1 MTILWYEDE
10 VLIAMVNNKNLLFCY
25 FLLVKSVWNNLLR
38 CFHVVLFWVVTLALT
53 FWIIVFIFCRRARTP
68 SQNSEE
74 KRSNIFLF
82 IISLY
87 AISIRG
93 FTSSLYCFYVRKG
106 PLWPMPVSNPP
117 ALSSSISQRSNLTIG
132 VLLLLT
138 FLYEKSRVNGHT
150 YWPFL
155 LQYFS
160 SLQPEAFL
168 LFLIVRYTSPHRAVS
183 R

>member
-53 FWIIVFIFCRRARTP
+53 FWIIVFIFCGRARTP

-74 KRSNIFLF
+74 KKSKIFLF
-82 IISLY
+82 ISLY
-87 AISIRG
+87 AISIGG

-138 FLYEKSRVNGHT
+138 FLYEKSSERPH
-150 YWPFL
+150 L
-155 LQYFS
+155 LTFFTTVFFFTS
-160 SLQPEAFL
+160 ARSVFA
-168 LFLIVRYTSPHRAVS
+168 LFDCPVHVSP
-183 R
+183 

>member
-138 FLYEKSRVNGHT
+138 FLYEKSSERPH
-150 YWPFL
+150 L
-155 LQYFS
+155 LTFFTTVFFFTS
-160 SLQPEAFL
+160 ARSVFA
-168 LFLIVRYTSPHRAVS
+168 LFDCPVHVSRRAVS